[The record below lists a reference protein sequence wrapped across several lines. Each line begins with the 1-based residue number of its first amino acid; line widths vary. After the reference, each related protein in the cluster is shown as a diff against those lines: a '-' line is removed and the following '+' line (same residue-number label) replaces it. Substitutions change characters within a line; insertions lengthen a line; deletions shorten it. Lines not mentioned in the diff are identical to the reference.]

1 MIAGANA
8 SAAGGACARAHAHRR
23 PPSRAAGVARR
34 FVDSRAAARDNPPVT
49 RPAQTPFA
57 TRLRRMRSKRNEDW
71 WSIVFGGPIATVL
84 TAAVADTPWVTPN
97 RLTWLAFVTKLVA
110 AACVVLGAD
119 GGPYHFGPH
128 HFGPHDVIAIVCMQ
142 ANTVLDCMDGTLA
155 RHRGMSSV
163 YGAFLDKVTDAI
175 GLLAVMSAFGWRV
188 LHDTGDVAA
197 AIVCFAAV
205 MLWAT
210 RIYAYWVVAFFERDR
225 GVPNATA
232 RAETRAD
239 LGELSFRQRLAYYL
253 RSSWRILAFSEADA
267 FFWLALALATGWL
280 RPIAYLYGIGL
291 AIGSLWILIRR
302 LVRAAQI
309 DAWLRSKV

>member
-1 MIAGANA
+1 MIAATNA
-8 SAAGGACARAHAHRR
+8 SATERSCARAHAHRR
-23 PPSRAAGVARR
+23 RPLRAAGPRCG
-34 FVDSRAAARDNPPVT
+34 FVDSRAAARDNPPVS
-49 RPAQTPFA
+49 RPAQTSFA
-57 TRLRRMRSKRNEDW
+57 ARLRRMRSKRNEDW

-110 AACVVLGAD
+110 AACIVLGAA
-119 GGPYHFGPH
+119 GGPH
-128 HFGPHDVIAIVCMQ
+128 HFMPHDVIAIVCMQ

-163 YGAFLDKVTDAI
+163 YGAFLDKVTDAL
-175 GLLAVMSAFGWRV
+175 GMLAVMSAFGWRV
-188 LHDTGDVAA
+188 LHDTGDAA
-197 AIVCFAAV
+197 AMVVCLAAV
-205 MLWAT
+205 MLWTA

-280 RPIAYLYGIGL
+280 RPVAYVYGIGL
-291 AIGSLWILIRR
+291 AAGSLWILFRR